1 MKCGIIMNF
10 GDKINQLRN
19 EKKLSL
25 EKLAE
30 HLDIAKS
37 ILWKYEK
44 NQTVPSAE
52 TLKKIAAFF
61 GVSADYLLFDISE
74 KENITK
80 ITDKKLLKQFEEID
94 KMSEDERMH
103 VKYFLDLAISNNKIK
118 QMAV

>member
-1 MKCGIIMNF
+1 MNL
-10 GDKINQLRN
+10 GEKINRLRN

-30 HLDIAKS
+30 QLEIAKS

-52 TLKKIAAFF
+52 TIKKMATFF
-61 GVSADYLLFDISE
+61 NVSADYLLFDISE

-80 ITDKKLLKQFEEID
+80 ITDKRLLKQFEEID
-94 KMSEDERMH
+94 RMSESEKSH
-103 VKYFLDLAISNNKIK
+103 IQYFLDLAINNNKIK